1 VVTER
6 SWTVKITLDEQNGTT
21 EAAAVLDAGARP
33 ELRGHGSARRHP
45 KDEEDH
51 QIGDELAAARAL
63 SDLAHKLLDT
73 AAQDIE
79 SHTHTPAAP
88 RL

>member
-1 VVTER
+1 MATK
-6 SWTVKITLDEQNGTT
+6 SWTVQISLDEQDGTT
-21 EAAAVLDAGARP
+21 EADAVLEAAAKV
-33 ELRGHGSARRHP
+33 EVRGHGTARRHP

-51 QIGDELAAARAL
+51 QIGDELAVARAL
-63 SDLAHKLLDT
+63 SDLAHKLLDL
-73 AAQDIE
+73 AARDIE

>member
-1 VVTER
+1 MSAK
-6 SWTVKITLDEQNGTT
+6 SWTVQISLDEQDGTT
-21 EAAAVLDAGARP
+21 EADAVLDAGAKV
-33 ELRGHGSARRHP
+33 EVRGHGTARRHP

-51 QIGDELAAARAL
+51 QIGDELAAAR
-63 SDLAHKLLDT
+63 
-73 AAQDIE
+73 DIE